1 MAAFHIRLGEI
12 YQVSAQGRRG
22 RAAPPARLPRRYDER
37 RLVVPRGYDRPHR
50 VAETWTCVQVD
61 QHRPPD
67 PLGVSV
73 RHPKGRSLLQTEY
86 VPEVVW
92 EIPQK
97 RQLRRARVA
106 ENGRDLQLA

>member
-12 YQVSAQGRRG
+12 YQVSAQERLQRDM
-22 RAAPPARLPRRYDER
+22 PPGLLPPPYDER

-61 QHRPPD
+61 QHRPPGS
-67 PLGVSV
+67 LGVSV
-73 RHPKGRSLLQTEY
+73 RHPKGRSFLQTEY

-106 ENGRDLQLA
+106 ENGRHLQLA